1 MTVNVENM
9 QKLVAAMRSSEYQ
22 QGYGSYVRVLP
33 DGTTA
38 YCPLGLARKIAGST
52 GWGEIDDF
60 FGVAIPSITL
70 EHPAYGSKSL
80 IILNDDFKTPFAS
93 LADLLEKKFPE
104 IKVAEPEPEVEVVK
118 NSETRELVFAAI
130 KAMND
135 LVMHVHQHPIRTQ
148 MPSRDLEQVR
158 WLDDEI
164 NQLAERLGR

>member
-9 QKLVAAMRSSEYQ
+9 QKLVAAMRSGDFK
-22 QGYGSYVRVLP
+22 QGFNGRYKTTTP
-33 DGTTA
+33 DGVR
-38 YCPLGLARKIAGST
+38 YCPLGLAR
-52 GWGEIDDF
+52 EITQTSDWRVTNQF
-60 FGVAIPSITL
+60 FGVDLLDLRL
-70 EHPAYGSKSL
+70 EYAGFGSKSL
-80 IILNDDFKTPFAS
+80 ILLNDNLRVPFAEI
-93 LADLLEKKFPE
+93 ADLLEAKFPE
-104 IKVAEPEPEVEVVK
+104 IKVPEPEVQPEPVK
-118 NSETRELVFAAI
+118 NSETRELVFAAV